1 MSVSCD
7 IEMNSLMSDRQ
18 YKSEGKLEERNKP
31 RRANENTK

>member
-18 YKSEGKLEERNKP
+18 YKSEGKLEERNKSC
-31 RRANENTK
+31 RADENAK